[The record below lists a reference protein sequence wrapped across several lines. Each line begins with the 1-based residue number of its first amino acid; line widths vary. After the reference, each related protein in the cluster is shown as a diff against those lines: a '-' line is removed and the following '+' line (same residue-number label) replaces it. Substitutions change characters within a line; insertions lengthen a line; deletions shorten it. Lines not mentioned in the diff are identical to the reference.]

1 MTFFTSDEY
10 YDKYNK
16 NLPYEDTWKIE
27 AVSEMIFNQVG
38 LIYRDP
44 TWTSDTVPSAIKKAA
59 MEQLRFM
66 YEYDIPFID
75 YKGRVEAGEMK
86 NELKSDYSTLALRI
100 LGNAGYLFRGN
111 PINQNMSLNLPFRG

>member
-1 MTFFTSDEY
+1 MTFFNQDEFQE
-10 YDKYNK
+10 KYNI
-16 NLPYEDTWKIE
+16 NIPDSDLWKIE

-38 LIYRDP
+38 PVYRDP
-44 TWTSDTVPSAIKKAA
+44 SWDEYTVPDPIKRAS

-66 YEYDIPFID
+66 YEYDIPLID
-75 YKGRVEAGEMK
+75 YKGKVEAGEMK

-111 PINQNMSLNLPFRG
+111 PINQNMNMTFPFGD